1 MAVGDVHT
9 FKKGDRWVNKVEGN
23 KRISNHAPT
32 KKEAQ
37 RIGRR
42 MALKRGS
49 DHIIYTADGEV
60 GRHNT
65 YITRDP
71 DRPTPGQIKAAGGT
85 AYATMIGRAIGS
97 R

>member
-1 MAVGDVHT
+1 M
-9 FKKGDRWVNKVEGN
+9 R
-23 KRISNHAPT
+23 RRSSNHAPT

-42 MALKRGS
+42 MALKRGC
-49 DHIIYTADGEV
+49 DHIIHTADGEV

-65 YITRDP
+65 YIQRDP
-71 DRPTPGQIKAAGGT
+71 SRPTPGQIKAAGGS
-85 AYATMIGRAIGS
+85 AYATMIGRAIRS